1 MHEEPAYA
9 TFPPTPFANVPPTP
23 PDLLPNTSV
32 QNHSTV
38 DFDALKRQFEA
49 TTISGPGDKKQQP
62 QRLAH
67 GLNNGFQQ
75 QSSAPQQNLQAM
87 GGYQDVY
94 GNGSV
99 STFAMPG
106 LTMYGAFGA
115 GAPPFI
121 PQAQQQQAL
130 GASAATNGHSQSPS
144 QQASSHGGYS
154 GANSPYLGVGSPNP
168 NSVAFGSPSSQSN
181 GALPS
186 LPGQSYASSFTG
198 GYDTMPSSPNP
209 YAANPYAFGGLG
221 FGNQPFLGM
230 MPGLM
235 GMGMGSPQMGN
246 SMQMQ
251 QQMQQNMGMG
261 MGMGFP
267 MQFPMMNSSM
277 GNANQGP
284 RTVYVGNLPSDASVD
299 ELLSQVRFGPIDSV
313 KILPEKSCAFIS
325 FLDGTTAAAF
335 HSDAL
340 MRKVRLHDQDLK
352 IGWGKPSAVPP
363 AILMAVQQSGAT
375 RNVYLGNLDES
386 VTEQT
391 LRDDLSRFGPIDQV
405 KIVRDKNIGF
415 VHFLSISTAIKV
427 VQTLATEPEWAGR
440 RVNYGKDRCAYVP
453 KNQHQQQQHNMAA
466 AAMGSMAA
474 NYGGFGGL
482 NGFPSPNGFGGFG
495 GDMNMGM
502 MGGGD
507 PNSQPGNRTVYL
519 GNIHPETTTEEICNT
534 IRGGILQQIRYIP
547 DKHIC
552 FVTFV
557 DAQCALA
564 FYQSAS
570 YQGIA
575 LHNRRLKVGWGK
587 SSGPTSPGIAMVVQS
602 GGSRNVYIG
611 NIEDFE
617 TFSEENLRHDF
628 GEYGELELVN
638 LLPSKNCAFCNF
650 TNIANAIKAIE
661 GMKSNKDYQGLKISF
676 GKDRCGGLCCLAE
689 PPAYTTNVSST
700 GAPRAFRGVDLF
712 NQQNTFSRA
721 SYPDVYPESNI
732 EAFDPTASDFD
743 TDALPGAGSLVL
755 DESVAS
761 DDKKSF

>member
-1 MHEEPAYA
+1 MNEESFTYA
-9 TFPPTPFANVPPTP
+9 KAANGASASAAAVPE
-23 PDLLPNTSV
+23 LLPLPLPTTSV
-32 QNHSTV
+32 PSHSTV
-38 DFDALKRQFEA
+38 DFESMRRQFEA
-49 TTISGPGDKKQQP
+49 TS
-62 QRLAH
+62 LA
-67 GLNNGFQQ
+67 
-75 QSSAPQQNLQAM
+75 SSTA
-87 GGYQDVY
+87 
-94 GNGSV
+94 
-99 STFAMPG
+99 
-106 LTMYGAFGA
+106 GASSS
-115 GAPPFI
+115 GAPPVAAAKFNKQRA
-121 PQAQQQQAL
+121 PASPLQHSQQQQQHSYGDVYAAAGGPSFGAMGMGGMGFGGGL
-130 GASAATNGHSQSPS
+130 GYTPFTTPFVPHAQQHHLGQSNGFGSVPPS
-144 QQASSHGGYS
+144 RQASSNGGYS
-154 GANSPYLGVGSPNP
+154 GSTSPYLGVSPSLP
-168 NSVAFGSPSSQSN
+168 SGAFGSPTLSQAN
-181 GALPS
+181 GHLPS
-186 LPGQSYASSFTG
+186 VGAPLQSSYASSYTG
-198 GYDTMPSSPNP
+198 GYDTLPSSPNP
-209 YAANPYAFGGLG
+209 YAAAQHQVGNPYAQFGALG
-221 FGNQPFLGM
+221 FTGQPFMGM
-230 MPGLM
+230 MPGM
-235 GMGMGSPQMGN
+235 MGMGGMGMGSPQLGA
-246 SMQMQ
+246 SM
-251 QQMQQNMGMG
+251 QMQQNMG
-261 MGMGFP
+261 FP
-267 MQFPMMNSSM
+267 LQFPMMNPTM
-277 GNANQGP
+277 GSAANQGP

-405 KIVRDKNIGF
+405 KINIGF

-474 NYGGFGGL
+474 SYGGFGMG
-482 NGFPSPNGFGGFG
+482 GFPSPGFGGFG
-495 GDMNMGM
+495 ADLSMGM
-502 MGGGD
+502 MNGD
-507 PNSQPGNRTVYL
+507 PNSHPGNRTVYL

-564 FYQSAS
+564 FYQTAS

-617 TFSEENLRHDF
+617 TFSEERLRTDF

-661 GMKSNKDYQGLKISF
+661 GMKSNKDYTGLKISF
-676 GKDRCGGLCCLAE
+676 GKDRCG
-689 PPAYTTNVSST
+689 

-712 NQQNTFSRA
+712 NQQGT
-721 SYPDVYPESNI
+721 YPRSPFPDAYPEGLGLSSPGGPL
-732 EAFDPTASDFD
+732 EAFDPTAVYADA
-743 TDALPGAGSLVL
+743 DALPGAGSLVL
-755 DESVAS
+755 DESVGS
-761 DDKKSF
+761 D